1 MQDLSMTH
9 ATACGSAKLDRT
21 SGRAE
26 GVRSEVNNVI
36 VVEWVDLVGEAL
48 RWKSGEPTASE
59 ACMC

>member
-1 MQDLSMTH
+1 MQDLFMTH
-9 ATACGSAKLDRT
+9 ATACGSAKLDWT

-26 GVRSEVNNVI
+26 GVRSEVKNVI

-48 RWKSGEPTASE
+48 RCKSGKPTASE